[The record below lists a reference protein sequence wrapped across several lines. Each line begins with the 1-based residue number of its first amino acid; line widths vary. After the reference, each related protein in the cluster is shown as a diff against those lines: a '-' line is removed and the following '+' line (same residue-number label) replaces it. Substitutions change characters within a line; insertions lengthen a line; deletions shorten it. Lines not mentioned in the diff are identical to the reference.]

1 MDIKEKNNAVKAD
14 ASKMF
19 GSNLSFASREAYK
32 LLRTNILFA
41 LPDIEE
47 DRAHIIGVTSSLRGE
62 GKSTSAINL
71 SASLAEM
78 NKKVL
83 LLEADLRLPSVK
95 LKLSVKPRPGVT
107 NALADKSAPF
117 IQSYPI
123 SEINGAPVYIDILVA
138 GDIPPNPSELLSSSR
153 MRQLLDWLSV
163 RYDYII
169 MDLPPITAVTDAL
182 IATKLVDGM
191 ILVVRNE
198 HADRHSLS
206 EAIRQI
212 HFVEGNLLGFVFTC
226 ATSSGAGYGK
236 KYKYKY
242 GKNYKYQSHYGNYGH
257 HGEGR

>member
-1 MDIKEKNNAVKAD
+1 MAHKDQKKNMPVTKED
-14 ASKMF
+14 TSKMF
-19 GSNLSFASREAYK
+19 GSGLSFASREAYK

-41 LPDIEE
+41 LPDINEE
-47 DRAHIIGVTSSLRGE
+47 RAHIIGVTSSLRGE

-71 SASLAEM
+71 AATLAEM

-83 LLEADLRLPSVK
+83 LLEADLRLPSIKQKINVQ
-95 LKLSVKPRPGVT
+95 PRPGVT
-107 NALADKSAPF
+107 NALAEKKAPF
-117 IQSYPI
+117 IQAYPI
-123 SEINGAPVYIDILVA
+123 SELNGVPVYIDVLVA
-138 GDIPPNPSELLSSSR
+138 GDIPPNPSELLSSTR

-198 HADRHSLS
+198 HADRNSLS

-226 ATSSGAGYGK
+226 ANSSGAGYGK
-236 KYKYKY
+236 KYGKY
-242 GKNYKYQSHYGNYGH
+242 GKYYKYQSHYG
-257 HGEGR
+257 EGR